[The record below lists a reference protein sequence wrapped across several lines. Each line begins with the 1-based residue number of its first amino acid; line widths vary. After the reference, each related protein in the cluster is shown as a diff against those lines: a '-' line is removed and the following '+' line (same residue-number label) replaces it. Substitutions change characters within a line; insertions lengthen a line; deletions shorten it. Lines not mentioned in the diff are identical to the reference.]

1 MMNQELYFLRS
12 TEQYLAKELLYYA
25 AHLERSDKPLSN
37 FPELNQYEE
46 HFGSYDGDI
55 GVYIL
60 ANAKVAG
67 AAWVRLL
74 ENGKAYVNDD
84 TPELTLSIKPDF
96 KRKGIAHTLLKQLF
110 TETSKLYSQ
119 ISVSVRDIPSVI
131 KFYEKLDFIKCENTE
146 HENALG
152 VASFIMLKKLDRPNE
167 EKEIKHLEE
176 ACFRRSYS

>member
-1 MMNQELYFLRS
+1 MNQELYFLRS

-25 AHLERSDKPLSN
+25 AHLNKSDKTLGD

-60 ANAKVAG
+60 ADAKVAG
-67 AAWVRLL
+67 AAWVRILP
-74 ENGKAYVNDD
+74 NGKAYINNT

-96 KRKGIAHTLLKQLF
+96 KGKGIDTALLIQLF
-110 TETSKLYSQ
+110 AETSKLYSQ
-119 ISVSVRDIPSVI
+119 MSVSVRDIPSVI
-131 KFYEKLDFIKCENTE
+131 KFYEELDFIKCENTE
-146 HENALG
+146 HKNALG
-152 VASFIMLKKLDRPNE
+152 VASFIMLKKLEKPNE

>member
-1 MMNQELYFLRS
+1 MNQELYFLRS

-25 AHLERSDKPLSN
+25 AHLERSDKSLSD
-37 FPELNQYEE
+37 FPELKQYEE
-46 HFGSYDGDI
+46 HFGSCDGDI

-60 ANAKVAG
+60 SDAKVAG
-67 AAWVRLL
+67 AAWVRVLPR
-74 ENGKAYVNDD
+74 GKAYINDD

-96 KRKGIAHTLLKQLF
+96 KRKGISHALLQQLF

-119 ISVSVRDIPSVI
+119 ISVSVRDIPSAI

-146 HENALG
+146 HENAMG
-152 VASFIMLKKLDRPNE
+152 VASFIMLKKLDKANE
-167 EKEIKHLEE
+167 GKEVKHLEE

>member
-1 MMNQELYFLRS
+1 MNQELYFLRS

-25 AHLERSDKPLSN
+25 AHLNNSDKSLSD
-37 FPELNQYEE
+37 FPELKQYEE
-46 HFGSYDGDI
+46 HFGSYNGDI

-60 ANAKVAG
+60 ADAKVAG

-74 ENGKAYVNDD
+74 VNGKAYVNND

-96 KRKGIAHTLLKQLF
+96 EGKGIDTALLRQLF
-110 TETSKLYSQ
+110 IETSKLYSQ
-119 ISVSVRDIPSVI
+119 MSVSVRDIPSEL
-131 KFYEKLDFIKCENTE
+131 KFYEKLGFVKCENTE
-146 HENALG
+146 HEDVLG
-152 VASFIMLKKLDRPNE
+152 VNSFIMIKKLEKPNE

>member
-1 MMNQELYFLRS
+1 MNQELYFLRS

-25 AHLERSDKPLSN
+25 AHLDKSDKSLDD

-60 ANAKVAG
+60 ADAKVAG

-74 ENGKAYVNDD
+74 DKGKAYINDT
-84 TPELTLSIKPDF
+84 TPELTLAIKPDF
-96 KRKGIAHTLLKQLF
+96 KRKGIATSLIQQLCI
-110 TETSKLYSQ
+110 ETSKLYSQ
-119 ISVSVRDIPSVI
+119 MSVSVRDIPSII

-152 VASFIMLKKLDRPNE
+152 VASFIMLKKLENPNE
-167 EKEIKHLEE
+167 EKEVKHLEE
-176 ACFRRSYS
+176 ECFRRSYS